1 MNTHLDT
8 NLKQLRLPGIRENLA
23 IRLMEAQAS
32 QLGHEQFLEL
42 LVQDELA
49 LRNDRKTA
57 RALKSA
63 GFVNLK
69 PLDRFD
75 WQFNPNIDR
84 RRILEL
90 ATCAFIRHHTD
101 LLMIGPPGTGKT
113 HLAQAIGYE
122 AIKRGHTVRYISIF
136 ELVRELMDEEA
147 LASGRLLSKYLKPDL
162 LIIDDMGLKQ
172 LPSRAGEHLFEV
184 IMRRY
189 ELRSTLMTSNRP
201 IEDWGHLIGDVP
213 AAGAILDRLLQS
225 AEVIPF
231 KGRSYRLRNKTAK
244 PPETPVDKQEEKG
257 DL

>member
-1 MNTHLDT
+1 MNTHLDA
-8 NLKQLRLPGIRENLA
+8 NLKQLRLPGIRDNLA
-23 IRLMEAQAS
+23 VRLQEAQAA

-57 RALKSA
+57 RALKTA
-63 GFVNLK
+63 RFVNLK

-75 WQFNPNIDR
+75 WQFNPNLDR

-90 ATCAFIRHHTD
+90 ATCAFIRQHTD

-113 HLAQAIGYE
+113 HLAQGLGYE
-122 AIKRGHTVRYISIF
+122 AIQRGHSVRYISIF
-136 ELVRELMDEEA
+136 DLVRELMDEEA
-147 LASGRLLSKYLKPDL
+147 IADGRLLSKYLKPDL

-231 KGRSYRLRNKTAK
+231 KGRSYRLRHGTNKPQK
-244 PPETPVDKQEEKG
+244 QPENDIQS
-257 DL
+257 

>member
-1 MNTHLDT
+1 MNTHLER
-8 NLKQLRLPGIRENLA
+8 NLKQLRLPGMRENLA
-23 IRLMEAQAS
+23 LRLQEAQAS

-49 LRNDRKTA
+49 LRTDRKRDRALKTA
-57 RALKSA
+57 R
-63 GFVNLK
+63 FVNLK
-69 PLDRFD
+69 PLDHFD
-75 WQFNPNIDR
+75 WQFNPNLDR

-90 ATCAFIRHHTD
+90 ATCAFIRQHTD
-101 LLMIGPPGTGKT
+101 LLMVGPPGTGKT

-122 AIKRGHTVRYISIF
+122 AIKRGHSVRYISIL
-136 ELVRELMDEEA
+136 ELVRELMDDES
-147 LASGRLLSKYLKPDL
+147 LASGRLLAKYLKPDL

-172 LPSRAGEHLFEV
+172 LPPRAGEHLFEV

-231 KGRSYRLRNKTAK
+231 KGRSYRLRHKTATQ
-244 PPETPVDKQEEKG
+244 PEIPVDNPEKKG
-257 DL
+257 NL

>member
-23 IRLMEAQAS
+23 IRLQEAQAA

-49 LRNDRKTA
+49 LRTDRKTA
-57 RALKSA
+57 RALKA
-63 GFVNLK
+63 ARFVNLK
-69 PLDRFD
+69 PLDHFD
-75 WQFNPNIDR
+75 WQFNPNLDR

-90 ATCAFIRHHTD
+90 GTCAFIRAHTD

-122 AIKRGHTVRYISIF
+122 AIKRGHSVRYISIF

-147 LASGRLLSKYLKPDL
+147 LASGRLLGKYL
-162 LIIDDMGLKQ
+162 
-172 LPSRAGEHLFEV
+172 
-184 IMRRY
+184 
-189 ELRSTLMTSNRP
+189 LRSTLMTSNRP

-231 KGRSYRLRNKTAK
+231 KGRSYRLRNKTANQ
-244 PPETPVDKQEEKG
+244 PEIPVDKREEKG

>member
-1 MNTHLDT
+1 MNTHLDI

-23 IRLMEAQAS
+23 LRLQEAQAA

-49 LRNDRKTA
+49 LRTDRKIA
-57 RALKSA
+57 RALKA
-63 GFVNLK
+63 ARFVNLK

-75 WQFNPNIDR
+75 WQFNPNLDR
-84 RRILEL
+84 GRILEL
-90 ATCAFIRHHTD
+90 ATCSFIRQHTD

-113 HLAQAIGYE
+113 HLAQGLGYE
-122 AIKRGHTVRYISIF
+122 AIKRGHTVRYVSIF

-147 LASGRLLSKYLKPDL
+147 LASGRLLAKYLKPDL

-231 KGRSYRLRNKTAK
+231 KGRSYRLRNKTGT
-244 PPETPVDKQEEKG
+244 PPETSVDNQEKKG

>member
-1 MNTHLDT
+1 MTTHLDAS
-8 NLKQLRLPGIRENLA
+8 LRQLRLPGIRQNLA
-23 IRLMEAQAS
+23 VRLQEAQAA
-32 QLGHEQFLEL
+32 QLGYEQFLEL

-49 LRNDRKTA
+49 LRTDRKTA
-57 RALKSA
+57 RSLKA
-63 GFVNLK
+63 ARFVNMK

-84 RRILEL
+84 RQILEL

-101 LLMIGPPGTGKT
+101 LLMIDPPGTGKT
-113 HLAQAIGYE
+113 HLAQALGYE
-122 AIKRGHTVRYISIF
+122 AIKRGHTVRYVSIF
-136 ELVRELMDEEA
+136 ELVRELMDDEA
-147 LASGRLLSKYLKPDL
+147 AAVGKLLGKYLKPDL

-172 LPSRAGEHLFEV
+172 LPARAGEHLFEL

-225 AEVIPF
+225 AEIIPF
-231 KGRSYRLRNKTAK
+231 KGRSYRLRNSA
-244 PPETPVDKQEEKG
+244 DKQDTTSGIEIPC
-257 DL
+257 

>member
-1 MNTHLDT
+1 MNAHLDT
-8 NLKQLRLPGIRENLA
+8 SLKKLRLPGIRENLSV
-23 IRLMEAQAS
+23 RLLEAQAA

-49 LRNDRKTA
+49 LRTDRKTA
-57 RALKSA
+57 RALKA
-63 GFVNLK
+63 ARFINMK
-69 PLDRFD
+69 PLDHFD

-84 RRILEL
+84 RQILEL
-90 ATCAFIRHHTD
+90 ATCAFIRQHTD

-113 HLAQAIGYE
+113 HLAQALGYE
-122 AIKRGHTVRYISIF
+122 AIKRGHTVRYVSIF
-136 ELVRELMDEEA
+136 ELVRELMDDEA
-147 LASGRLLSKYLKPDL
+147 VCAGKLLAKYLKPDL

-172 LPSRAGEHLFEV
+172 LPSRAGEHLFEL

-225 AEVIPF
+225 AEIIPF
-231 KGRSYRLRNKTAK
+231 KGRSYRLRNSSH
-244 PPETPVDKQEEKG
+244 PPENQPGNKIQC
-257 DL
+257 

>member
-8 NLKQLRLPGIRENLA
+8 NLKRLRLPGMRENLA
-23 IRLMEAQAS
+23 IRLLEAQAS

-42 LVQDELA
+42 LVQDEIA
-49 LRNDRKTA
+49 LRTDRKNA
-57 RALKSA
+57 RALKA
-63 GFVNLK
+63 ARFVNMK

-75 WQFNPNIDR
+75 WQFNPNLDR
-84 RRILEL
+84 RRMLEL
-90 ATCAFIRHHTD
+90 ATCAFIRRHTD

-122 AIKRGHTVRYISIF
+122 AIKRGHTVRYVSIF
-136 ELVRELMDEEA
+136 DLVRELMDEEA
-147 LASGRLLSKYLKPDL
+147 LTSGKLLGKYLKPDL

-172 LPSRAGEHLFEV
+172 LPARAGEHLFEV

-231 KGRSYRLRNKTAK
+231 KGRSYRLRNGTANK
-244 PPETPVDKQEEKG
+244 PETRVDNPEEKG

>member
-1 MNTHLDT
+1 MNTHLDA
-8 NLKQLRLPGIRENLA
+8 NLKQLRLPGMRDNLA
-23 IRLMEAQAS
+23 MRVQEAQSA

-42 LVQDELA
+42 LIQDELA

-57 RALKSA
+57 RALKVA
-63 GFVNLK
+63 RFINLK

-84 RRILEL
+84 RQILEL
-90 ATCAFIRHHTD
+90 ATCAFIRQHTD

-113 HLAQAIGYE
+113 HLAQALGYE

-136 ELVRELMDEEA
+136 DLVRELMDEEA
-147 LASGRLLSKYLKPDL
+147 IADGRLLGKYLKPDL

-172 LPSRAGEHLFEV
+172 LPPRAGEHLFEI

-225 AEVIPF
+225 AEIIPF
-231 KGRSYRLRNKTAK
+231 KGRSYRLRNSAEK
-244 PPETPVDKQEEKG
+244 PDKQIKN
-257 DL
+257 DIQC

>member
-8 NLKQLRLPGIRENLA
+8 TLKQLRLPGIRQNLS
-23 IRLMEAQAS
+23 IRLQEAQAS
-32 QLGHEQFLEL
+32 QLSHEQFLEL
-42 LVQDELA
+42 LIQDEVA
-49 LRNDRKTA
+49 LRSDRKAERAIKAA
-57 RALKSA
+57 RFL
-63 GFVNLK
+63 NMK
-69 PLDRFD
+69 PLDHFD

-90 ATCAFIRHHTD
+90 ATCAFIRRHTD
-101 LLMIGPPGTGKT
+101 LLFIGPPGTGKT

-122 AIKRGHTVRYISIF
+122 AIKRGHSVRYISIF
-136 ELVRELMDEEA
+136 DLVRELMTDEA
-147 LASGRLLSKYLKPDL
+147 LAEGKLLKKYLKPDL

-172 LPSRAGEHLFEV
+172 LPTRAGEHLFEV

-225 AEVIPF
+225 AEVLAF
-231 KGRSYRLRNKTAK
+231 KGRSYRLRNEKS
-244 PPETPVDKQEEKG
+244 PIQEGG
-257 DL
+257 D

>member
-1 MNTHLDT
+1 MNAHLDT

-23 IRLMEAQAS
+23 IRLQEAQAA

-42 LVQDELA
+42 LVQDEIA
-49 LRNDRKTA
+49 LRTDRKIA
-57 RALKSA
+57 RALKA
-63 GFVNLK
+63 ARFVNLK
-69 PLDRFD
+69 PLDHFD
-75 WQFNPNIDR
+75 WQFNPNLDR
-84 RRILEL
+84 RHIHEL
-90 ATCAFIRHHTD
+90 ATCAFIREHTD

-147 LASGRLLSKYLKPDL
+147 LASGRLLGKYLKPDL

-231 KGRSYRLRNKTAK
+231 KGRSYRLRHKTANQ
-244 PPETPVDKQEEKG
+244 PQTPVDKQEKKG

>member
-1 MNTHLDT
+1 MNTHLAAS
-8 NLKQLRLPGIRENLA
+8 LKQLRLPGMRENFS
-23 IRLMEAQAS
+23 IRLIEAQAA

-42 LVQDELA
+42 LVDDELA

-57 RALKSA
+57 RDLKSA
-63 GFVNLK
+63 RFVNMK

-84 RRILEL
+84 RQILEL
-90 ATCAFIRHHTD
+90 ATCAFIRQRTD

-113 HLAQAIGYE
+113 HLAQALGYE
-122 AIKRGHTVRYISIF
+122 AIKRGHSVRYISIF
-136 ELVRELMDEEA
+136 DLVRELMDNEPEP
-147 LASGRLLSKYLKPDL
+147 GRLLNKYLKPDL

-172 LPSRAGEHLFEV
+172 LPARAGEHLFEV

-225 AEVIPF
+225 AEIIPF
-231 KGRSYRLRNKTAK
+231 KGRSYRLRNETTNQAG
-244 PPETPVDKQEEKG
+244 TPVDNQKKKDE
-257 DL
+257 L

>member
-1 MNTHLDT
+1 MNTHLDA
-8 NLKQLRLPGIRENLA
+8 NLKRLRLPGIRENLA
-23 IRLMEAQAS
+23 IRLQEAQAAG
-32 QLGHEQFLEL
+32 LGHEQFLEL
-42 LVQDELA
+42 LVDDELA
-49 LRNDRKTA
+49 LRTDRKTA
-57 RALKSA
+57 RALKA
-63 GFVNLK
+63 ARFVNMK
-69 PLDRFD
+69 PLDHFD
-75 WQFNPNIDR
+75 WQFNPNLDR

-90 ATCAFIRHHTD
+90 ATCAFIRRHTD
-101 LLMIGPPGTGKT
+101 LLMVGPPGTGKT

-136 ELVRELMDEEA
+136 DLVRELMDEEA
-147 LASGRLLSKYLKPDL
+147 LASGKLLSKYLKPDL

-172 LPSRAGEHLFEV
+172 LPARAGEHLFEV

-231 KGRSYRLRNKTAK
+231 KGRSYRLRNESPSSKEVAC
-244 PPETPVDKQEEKG
+244 
-257 DL
+257 

>member
-1 MNTHLDT
+1 MNAYLDL
-8 NLKQLRLPGIRENLA
+8 NLKQLRLPGIRANLEL
-23 IRLMEAQAS
+23 RLLEAQSS

-49 LRNDRKTA
+49 LRTDRKTA
-57 RALKSA
+57 RALKAA

-90 ATCAFIRHHTD
+90 GTCAFIRQHTD
-101 LLMIGPPGTGKT
+101 LLLIGPPGTGKT
-113 HLAQAIGYE
+113 HLAQSIGYE

-136 ELVRELMDEEA
+136 DLVRELMDDEA
-147 LASGRLLSKYLKPDL
+147 LASGRLLGKYLKPDL

-172 LPSRAGEHLFEV
+172 LSSRAGEYLFEV

-189 ELRSTLMTSNRP
+189 ELRSTVMTSNRP

-225 AEVIPF
+225 AEIIPF
-231 KGRSYRLRNKTAK
+231 KGRSYRLRNKTANQ
-244 PPETPVDKQEEKG
+244 PETPVDNEEKKG

>member
-1 MNTHLDT
+1 MNTHLESA
-8 NLKQLRLPGIRENLA
+8 LKQLRLPGMRENLA
-23 IRLMEAQAS
+23 IRLQEAQAA
-32 QLGHEQFLEL
+32 QLGHEQFLEM
-42 LVQDELA
+42 LVHDELA

-57 RALKSA
+57 RELKTA
-63 GFVNLK
+63 RFVNLK

-84 RRILEL
+84 RQILEL
-90 ATCAFIRHHTD
+90 ATCAYIRQRTD

-113 HLAQAIGYE
+113 HLAQALGYE
-122 AIKRGHTVRYISIF
+122 AIKRGHSVRYISIF
-136 ELVRELMDEEA
+136 DLVREL
-147 LASGRLLSKYLKPDL
+147 
-162 LIIDDMGLKQ
+162 DMGLKQ
-172 LPSRAGEHLFEV
+172 LPARAGEHLFEV

-225 AEVIPF
+225 AEIIPF
-231 KGRSYRLRNKTAK
+231 KGRSYRLRNDT
-244 PPETPVDKQEEKG
+244 PNQTGTPVDNRKKKG

>member
-23 IRLMEAQAS
+23 IRLQEAQAA

-42 LVQDELA
+42 LIQDELA
-49 LRNDRKTA
+49 LRNDRKIA
-57 RALKSA
+57 RALKA
-63 GFVNLK
+63 ARFTNLK

-75 WQFNPNIDR
+75 WQFNPNLDR
-84 RRILEL
+84 HRILEL
-90 ATCAFIRHHTD
+90 ATCAFIRQHTD

-113 HLAQAIGYE
+113 HLAQGIGYE

-136 ELVRELMDEEA
+136 DLVRELMDEEA
-147 LASGRLLSKYLKPDL
+147 IADGRLLGKYLKPDL

-184 IMRRY
+184 ITRRY

-231 KGRSYRLRNKTAK
+231 KGRSYRLRHGTSK
-244 PPETPVDKQEEKG
+244 PEKEAEP
-257 DL
+257 DIPS

>member
-8 NLKQLRLPGIRENLA
+8 HLKQLRLPGVRQNLS
-23 IRLMEAQAS
+23 IRLQEAQAA
-32 QLGHEQFLEL
+32 QLSHEQFLEL
-42 LVQDELA
+42 LVQDEIA
-49 LRNDRKTA
+49 LRSDRKSERAVKAA
-57 RALKSA
+57 R
-63 GFVNLK
+63 FINMK

-84 RRILEL
+84 RRIMEL
-90 ATCAFIRHHTD
+90 ATCAFIRQHTD
-101 LLMIGPPGTGKT
+101 LLFIGPPGTGKT
-113 HLAQAIGYE
+113 HLAQAIGHE
-122 AIKRGHTVRYISIF
+122 AIRRGHSVRYASIF
-136 ELVRELMDEEA
+136 DLVRELMSDEA
-147 LASGRLLSKYLKPDL
+147 LAEGKLLRKYLKPDL

-225 AEVIPF
+225 AEIIPF
-231 KGRSYRLRNKTAK
+231 KGRSYRLRNESTS
-244 PPETPVDKQEEKG
+244 EQKG
-257 DL
+257 GD

>member
-8 NLKQLRLPGIRENLA
+8 HLKQLRLPGIRQNLA
-23 IRLMEAQAS
+23 VRLLEAQAA
-32 QLGHEQFLEL
+32 QLSHEQFLEL
-42 LVQDELA
+42 LVQDEIA
-49 LRNDRKTA
+49 LRSDRKAERAAKAA
-57 RALKSA
+57 R
-63 GFVNLK
+63 FVNMK

-90 ATCAFIRHHTD
+90 ATCAFIRQHTD
-101 LLMIGPPGTGKT
+101 LLFIGPPGTGKT
-113 HLAQAIGYE
+113 HLAQALGYE
-122 AIKRGHTVRYISIF
+122 AIKRGHSVRYISIF
-136 ELVRELMDEEA
+136 DLVRELMADEA
-147 LASGRLLSKYLKPDL
+147 LAEGKLLRKYLKPDL

-225 AEVIPF
+225 AEIIPF
-231 KGRSYRLRNKTAK
+231 KGRSYRLRNESASG
-244 PPETPVDKQEEKG
+244 QKG
-257 DL
+257 AD

>member
-1 MNTHLDT
+1 MNTHLESA
-8 NLKQLRLPGIRENLA
+8 LKQLRLPGMRENLA
-23 IRLMEAQAS
+23 IRLQEAHAA

-49 LRNDRKTA
+49 LRTDRKA
-57 RALKSA
+57 DRALKSA
-63 GFVNLK
+63 RFINMK

-84 RRILEL
+84 RQILEL
-90 ATCAFIRHHTD
+90 ATCAFIRKRTD

-113 HLAQAIGYE
+113 HLAQALGYE
-122 AIKRGHTVRYISIF
+122 AIKRGHTVRYVSIF
-136 ELVRELMDEEA
+136 DLVRELMEEDA
-147 LASGRLLSKYLKPDL
+147 EPGKLLGKYLKPDL

-172 LPSRAGEHLFEV
+172 LPARAGEHLFEV

-225 AEVIPF
+225 AEIIPF
-231 KGRSYRLRNKTAK
+231 KGRSYRLRNASVK
-244 PPETPVDKQEEKG
+244 PEKEAG
-257 DL
+257 NEIQC

>member
-1 MNTHLDT
+1 MNTHLDV

-23 IRLMEAQAS
+23 IRLQEAQAA

-42 LVQDELA
+42 LIQDELA

-57 RALKSA
+57 RALKA
-63 GFVNLK
+63 ARFINLK

-84 RRILEL
+84 RQILEL
-90 ATCAFIRHHTD
+90 ATCAFIRQHTD

-113 HLAQAIGYE
+113 HLAQGIGYE

-147 LASGRLLSKYLKPDL
+147 IADGRLLGKYLKPDL

-172 LPSRAGEHLFEV
+172 LPPRAGEHLFEV

-231 KGRSYRLRNKTAK
+231 KGRSYRLRHGSNK
-244 PPETPVDKQEEKG
+244 PEKKVEPDIPS
-257 DL
+257 

>member
-1 MNTHLDT
+1 MNTHLDA
-8 NLKQLRLPGIRENLA
+8 NLKQLRLPGIRQNLA
-23 IRLMEAQAS
+23 IRLQEAQSA

-49 LRNDRKTA
+49 LRTDRKTA
-57 RALKSA
+57 RALKA
-63 GFVNLK
+63 ARFVNLK

-84 RRILEL
+84 RRIIEL
-90 ATCAFIRHHTD
+90 ATCAFIRQHAD

-113 HLAQAIGYE
+113 HLAQALGYE
-122 AIKRGHTVRYISIF
+122 AIKHGHTVRYVSIF
-136 ELVRELMDEEA
+136 ELVRELMDDEA
-147 LASGRLLSKYLKPDL
+147 VAAGKLLSKYLKPDL

-172 LPSRAGEHLFEV
+172 LPARAGEHLFEL

-213 AAGAILDRLLQS
+213 AAGAILDRLLQG
-225 AEVIPF
+225 AEIIPF
-231 KGRSYRLRNKTAK
+231 KGRSYRLRHSTNK
-244 PPETPVDKQEEKG
+244 PEQQSENDIQS
-257 DL
+257 

>member
-1 MNTHLDT
+1 MNTHLDA
-8 NLKQLRLPGIRENLA
+8 NLKQLRLPGMRDNLA
-23 IRLMEAQAS
+23 IRVQEAQAA

-42 LVQDELA
+42 LIQDELA

-57 RALKSA
+57 RALKA
-63 GFVNLK
+63 ARFINLK

-90 ATCAFIRHHTD
+90 ATCAFIRQHTD

-113 HLAQAIGYE
+113 HLAQGLGYE

-136 ELVRELMDEEA
+136 DLVRELMDEEA
-147 LASGRLLSKYLKPDL
+147 IADGRLLSKYLKPDL

-231 KGRSYRLRNKTAK
+231 KGRSYRLRHAAGK
-244 PPETPVDKQEEKG
+244 PEKKAENDG
-257 DL
+257 QS